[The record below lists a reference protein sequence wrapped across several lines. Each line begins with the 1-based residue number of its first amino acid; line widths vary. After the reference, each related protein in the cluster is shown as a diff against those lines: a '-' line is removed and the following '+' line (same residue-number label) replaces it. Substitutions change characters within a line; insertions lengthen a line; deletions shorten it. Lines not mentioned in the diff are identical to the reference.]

1 MKNTCGS
8 GTVIIRDTPTGN
20 ACEQGVNRLH
30 HWDVNGD
37 RRTRFV
43 FLSAL
48 VISLILCGCSFT
60 GEKAKSVTRPLL
72 PPMPWN
78 IVQEKKPVRPV
89 EKLLAPQTQG
99 FVVEWENQASPFAS
113 NYVTGIEATEDLQ
126 NWQEVATLPYTVEG
140 RISLTNDAGIKFLRV
155 FNTIRP

>member
-1 MKNTCGS
+1 
-8 GTVIIRDTPTGN
+8 
-20 ACEQGVNRLH
+20 
-30 HWDVNGD
+30 
-37 RRTRFV
+37 
-43 FLSAL
+43 
-48 VISLILCGCSFT
+48 
-60 GEKAKSVTRPLL
+60 
-72 PPMPWN
+72 MPWN